1 MLRSKLYDPFKGICI
16 RPNALP
22 GESTHK
28 VNVYIIKAYFSGSTK
43 GLIEDLCIMYPSK
56 FL

>member
-28 VNVYIIKAYFSGSTK
+28 VNVYIIKTCFSGSTK
-43 GLIEDLCIMYPSK
+43 GLIEGLCIMYPSK